1 MYGPLKLLGGPVAAV
16 VCLLLSRRK
25 FGVDGICLQAMLCF
39 IRVESSWMRGALIK
53 EVLALAVGPQSQPN

>member
-16 VCLLLSRRK
+16 VCLLLARRK

-39 IRVESSWMRGALIK
+39 YRS
-53 EVLALAVGPQSQPN
+53 